1 MFHVPTGVTAMKR
14 WVIAGAGAL
23 VWVAAVSPSGAADIP
38 AAPVVKAPVQ
48 APVGQSWYGF
58 YIGLHGG
65 YAWGREAINYTPDA
79 FYAPLLLA
87 AGVPNALAG
96 GSKGFIGGITYG
108 SNYQF
113 DRIVLGFDSDFSYS
127 DIKSSQT
134 FAATV
139 GGVPF
144 AVTANQRLS
153 WFGTT
158 RLRGGFLL
166 GDHILFYGTGGLA
179 SGRAESSTNTVVN
192 VAGGCLVAGA
202 CPFGAGSKNMW
213 GWAAGGGIEYAEG
226 PWQFRV
232 EYLHYDLGTLSYTL
246 RDFVVP
252 LNVINASARVSGD
265 MVRGAISYRFN
276 WTPFGLIFGTD
287 RI

>member
-1 MFHVPTGVTAMKR
+1 MKR

-127 DIKSSQT
+127 DVKSSQT

-192 VAGGCLVAGA
+192 IAGGCLIAGA

-232 EYLHYDLGTLSYTL
+232 EYLHYDLGTLSYSL